1 MKLINIGC
9 GCTTHPDWLNLDI
22 APTNPIVKSF
32 DFRRGLPT
40 GSETTDACYSSHVLE
55 HARLYEAKF
64 LIQDCFRVLKTGGI
78 IRIVVPDLETIVRE
92 YLHCLDQVRQGDR
105 TSEANYDWMVLELL
119 DQVARDCSGG
129 EMAKYLNQSQLSNE
143 DFVSSRIGFEL
154 SNCRAGSQKIM
165 GKKSKLKKLKQP
177 IWLIKKIRYR
187 ISETLVFLVAGRS
200 AQLAFREGM
209 FRNSGEVHRWM
220 YDRYSLS
227 RLLTESGFIN
237 IQICQADESSIPD
250 FNTYEL
256 DTCQGKVRKPDSL
269 FIEAIKP

>member
-1 MKLINIGC
+1 MKLLNIGC
-9 GCTTHPDWLNLDI
+9 GRTTHPDWLNLDI

-32 DFRRGLPT
+32 DFRRGLPAE
-40 GSETTDACYSSHVLE
+40 SETTDACYSSHVLE
-55 HARLYEAKF
+55 HARLDEAKF
-64 LIQDCFRVLKTGGI
+64 LIQDCFRVLKPGAI
-78 IRIVVPDLETIVRE
+78 VRIVVPDLETIVRE

-119 DQVARDCSGG
+119 DQVARDRSGG

-154 SNCRAGSQKIM
+154 SNFRAGSQKIM
-165 GKKSKLKKLKQP
+165 REKSKLKKLKRP
-177 IWLIKKIRYR
+177 IWFIQKIRYR
-187 ISETLVFLVAGRS
+187 ISEILVFLVAGRS